1 MSRYSSDNVKTS
13 YQDPVA
19 FSNLRCRFEL
29 DASKL
34 CYMPNMRLL
43 DIGCNAQGEL
53 EYNRGLGALALIKN
67 IRLMDARTELSSL
80 RTVAPYMFFK
90 NSNHSNSENKS
101 QKSWMRRNHLGLELE
116 ASSNK
121 LGHLYSPGNVNTVA
135 LGSET
140 AILDLTRCFPI
151 LNKVSCLPTSIF
163 KNLSIEIE
171 FETNIARQI
180 YTTTA
185 AANTCEIIRP
195 VLAVDFIDNPSI
207 VGPMTSQLVSDG
219 ARWLEVEH
227 DNYVIPAV
235 NTAGYGA
242 ADSINVVN
250 NNNSLG
256 FIGKLV
262 ERLLITKQIGDF
274 SQEVLS
280 GEVLGYSALASSQ
293 SLLNETVQV
302 RLNGRNTMPGAKGIS
317 GANAK
322 LAQMADTF
330 GEFSMNPASNQYKW
344 NVAGELFKTGNG
356 YGGGQQ
362 DWFGMMLGAR
372 VQNLQIEIARDTQN
386 DTQPRDPT
394 NSQLN
399 VNLYAEVHKQI
410 SFANGVYK
418 IVYL

>member
-1 MSRYSSDNVKTS
+1 MSRYSSDNVETDYS
-13 YQDPVA
+13 DPVA

-29 DASKL
+29 DRNKL

-43 DIGCNAQGEL
+43 DVGCNAQAEL
-53 EYNRGLGALALIKN
+53 EYNRGLGCLAVIKN

-90 NSNHSNSENKS
+90 NSNHTNSENKS
-101 QKSWMRRNHLGLELE
+101 QKSWMRRNQLGLELE
-116 ASSNK
+116 STSNK

-135 LGSET
+135 AGSET
-140 AILDLTRCFPI
+140 GVLDLMKVFPI
-151 LNKVSCLPTSIF
+151 LTKVNCLPTSIF

-171 FETNIARQI
+171 FESNIARQI

-195 VLAVDFIDNPSI
+195 VLAVDFINNPSI
-207 VGPMTSQLVSDG
+207 VGPMTSQLVASG
-219 ARWLEVEH
+219 ARWLEIEH

-235 NTAGYGA
+235 NTAGYAA

-274 SQEVLS
+274 SQEVIND
-280 GEVLGYSALASSQ
+280 EVLGYSALASSQ

-302 RLNGRNTMPGAKGIS
+302 RLNGRNTMPGAKGVS

-344 NVAGELFKTGNG
+344 NVAGSLLQTGAG

-386 DTQPRDPT
+386 DTQTRNPT

-399 VNLYAEVHKQI
+399 VNLYGEVHKQI
-410 SFANGVYK
+410 TFANGVYR